1 MRVVQNEMN
10 RPVCSLMPL
19 CAMLLVSFC
28 IYLDR
33 DMHWRSMHNHL
44 KAQNTRLL
52 INLGFSLSCL
62 SVSRL
67 LYAYQFRTFD
77 EEDIFFVL
85 NKIASEHS
93 LYFWCFRFSVVR
105 HPSMLSLHWTPNS
118 TSYSATGSSSW
129 KNSGPCNQLLGSCRP
144 AGDEEAAGETDWGN
158 LDNDCTSSHAHK
170 CSYLVGEIGNV
181 FKLVGGGTS
190 QNDSEGAETAP
201 SNLQASKDATIL

>member
-67 LYAYQFRTFD
+67 LYAYHFRTFD

-105 HPSMLSLHWTPNS
+105 HPSMLSLNWTLLLVVLLERIPVHV
-118 TSYSATGSSSW
+118 TSFSAVAGLQ
-129 KNSGPCNQLLGSCRP
+129 GMRRQP
-144 AGDEEAAGETDWGN
+144 A
-158 LDNDCTSSHAHK
+158 
-170 CSYLVGEIGNV
+170 
-181 FKLVGGGTS
+181 KLIGGT
-190 QNDSEGAETAP
+190 
-201 SNLQASKDATIL
+201 